1 MAEQVPFVRK
11 PSTQL
16 RQVEELEHVLQGY
29 MHYWQVHVLVE
40 GLVMGKKLVEGQ
52 DEGHCPEKRQPL
64 RHEVHE

>member
-16 RQVEELEHVLQGY
+16 RQVEELDHVLQGY

-40 GLVMGKKLVEGQ
+40 GLVRGKKLVEGQ
-52 DEGHCPEKRQPL
+52 EDGSEQVRQGAAQRAHC
-64 RHEVHE
+64 